1 MNAIQTDLLKFFIN
15 FIQNAEPDDDTA
27 TYLVKRMMKDKQVQ
41 EILVECL
48 FRLEPFLTTE
58 LSLIRTKTKPS
69 LALMRKESRLL
80 VLAQDIKNLMKN
92 FDSIK
97 SAIGSISKT
106 VQNFGTILNQTP
118 SIALAYSQS
127 SDSPLVK
134 YLSSISGG
142 KSVNNEE
149 FEDFSKETWNKH
161 MEVEKMLAAEL
172 YLYKARW
179 DLHEQNHV
187 RKVFW
192 IKEKTGVKVRRL
204 EEVNQKI
211 KFEFIQELARAMM
224 KIEDRVGMEERRK
237 RFEME
242 LMKDEENLVFVPD
255 LLTAVEKIKSLLTVR
270 QVLEFNRHEDDKVIQ
285 VLNGKMQSIAFE
297 FLETQESLK
306 MYVKYTQDL
315 TNLLVKVIKRFDWP
329 RDRVEGILD
338 CARKMEFDE
347 IDGMVMDLMKEYSTN
362 LSPEAKSR
370 GPDSPRKSK
379 RNSPSKLEKKSPKSK
394 LKIITS
400 PPHSPSKDT
409 DHPTISFK
417 KVLSQIDYEIK
428 SKNKKFSENLSEI
441 MNNFARPPKMK
452 LKEINI
458 KTKKTEPKAEVKKTF
473 TQAAVQTVT
482 SFKLLKIKE
491 SSSQTT
497 SPSCSSAAS
506 QTDLAS
512 NDIQKLENLIQN
524 RDIIKD
530 YQDFIQ
536 DKQSTKE
543 TQTEQKIVHKEFED
557 SKLLI
562 RTMMRKHTA
571 PSSHQSLLRSRTPL
585 MAANDF
591 SSAGSQF
598 LKSFETGTLLTP
610 NQVNEDNETIEE
622 ELAKATSEYTKEFG
636 IFSQFL
642 GYKKLDFFSIQKL
655 WEEVINRRLSEGE
668 KDKITDYLKEYEGCE
683 NYEVEKMKI
692 IHMLMNFKKQGKD
705 DKAFDS
711 LVKGFKKTIR
721 VLNKW
726 RKFLILFIKKYVS
739 KIIYDQRSGKLVDLY
754 KIVVFYRLIKQD
766 IGLMLDKKHVMKKS
780 ETSVVFKDENWL
792 NTSRSPRLVKKTTVK
807 SRLFSIKHNKSYER
821 TLKIKSPARFHHT
834 KDLQKLPGISNLL
847 NLKTK

>member
-15 FIQNAEPDDDTA
+15 FIQNAVPDDETSN
-27 TYLVKRMMKDKQVQ
+27 YLVKRMMKDKQVQ

-48 FRLEPFLTTE
+48 FRLEPILTTE
-58 LSLIRTKTKPS
+58 LSLIKTKTKPS

-97 SAIGSISKT
+97 SAIGSLSKT
-106 VQNFGTILNQTP
+106 VQNFGTILSQKP
-118 SIALAYSQS
+118 SIALSYPQA

-134 YLSSISGG
+134 YLSSISVGN
-142 KSVNNEE
+142 SLNNEE
-149 FEDFSKETWNKH
+149 FEDFSKESWNKH

-172 YLYKARW
+172 YLYKTRW
-179 DLHEQNHV
+179 DLYEQNHV

-204 EEVNQKI
+204 EEINEKV
-211 KFEFIQELARAMM
+211 KFELIQELARVSMAL
-224 KIEDRVGMEERRK
+224 EDRVGLEERRK
-237 RFEME
+237 RFEVD
-242 LMKDEENLVFVPD
+242 LMKEEENCVFVPD

-285 VLNGKMQSIAFE
+285 VLNNKMQNIAFE
-297 FLETQESLK
+297 FLETQENLK

-315 TNLLVKVIKRFDWP
+315 TNLLVKVIQRFDWP
-329 RDRVEGILD
+329 KERVDGIVD
-338 CARKMEFDE
+338 CARKMEFSE
-347 IDGMVMDLMKEYSTN
+347 IDGIVMDLMKEYSN
-362 LSPEAKSR
+362 NFSPERKSR
-370 GPDSPRKSK
+370 SPDSPRKLK
-379 RNSPSKLEKKSPKSK
+379 RNLLNKTEKKSPK
-394 LKIITS
+394 LKINTS

-409 DHPTISFK
+409 DNQTVSFK
-417 KVLSQIDYEIK
+417 KVLNLIDYEIK
-428 SKNKKFSENLSEI
+428 SKNKKFTENLSEI
-441 MNNFARPPKMK
+441 MNNFAHPPKLK

-458 KTKKTEPKAEVKKTF
+458 KTKKTEPRIEIKKTYSHI
-473 TQAAVQTVT
+473 AVQTVT
-482 SFKLLKIKE
+482 SFKLLKKQE
-491 SSSQTT
+491 STTQTT
-497 SPSCSSAAS
+497 SSCTSGAS
-506 QTDLAS
+506 QTDLVS
-512 NDIQKLENLIQN
+512 NDINKLEDIIKN

-530 YQDFIQ
+530 YQDFIL
-536 DKQSTKE
+536 DKQCTKE
-543 TQTEQKIVHKEFED
+543 TQTEQKIIHKEFED
-557 SKLLI
+557 SRLLI
-562 RTMMRKHTA
+562 RSMMRKQTA
-571 PSSHQSLLRSRTPL
+571 PTSHQSLLRSRTPL
-585 MAANDF
+585 LTPNEF
-591 SSAGSQF
+591 SSVGSQF

-622 ELAKATSEYTKEFG
+622 ELAKATNEYSKEFG

-642 GYKKLDFFSIQKL
+642 GYKKLDFVSIQNL

-705 DKAFDS
+705 DKAFES

-726 RKFLILFIKKYVS
+726 RKFLILFIKKNVS
-739 KIIYDQRSGKLVDLY
+739 KIIHDQKSGKLVDLY
-754 KIVVFYRLIKQD
+754 KIVVFYKLIKQD
-766 IGLMLDKKHVMKKS
+766 IGLMIDKKHVMKKS

-792 NTSRSPRLVKKTTVK
+792 NTSRSPRLVGKTSVK
-807 SRLFSIKHNKSYER
+807 SRIFNIKHNKSYER
-821 TLKIKSPARFHHT
+821 TLKIKSPARFHIAKT
-834 KDLQKLPGISNLL
+834 LQKLPVISNLL
-847 NLKTK
+847 NLKPK